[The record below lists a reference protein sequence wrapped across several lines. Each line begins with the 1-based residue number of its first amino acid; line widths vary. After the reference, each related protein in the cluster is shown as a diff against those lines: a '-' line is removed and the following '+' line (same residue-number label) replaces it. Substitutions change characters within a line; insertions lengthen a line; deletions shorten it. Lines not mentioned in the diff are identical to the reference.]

1 MLVSRAKNTV
11 RDDGNGRDVLKD
23 LDEAHALST
32 QLSTASPRSKNFGPP
47 VIIHRLR
54 LGAYL
59 SLAYMS
65 LEEDKKALED

>member
-1 MLVSRAKNTV
+1 M
-11 RDDGNGRDVLKD
+11 LKD

-32 QLSTASPRSKNFGPP
+32 QLSTASPRSKNFEPP
-47 VIIHRLR
+47 VTIHRLR

-65 LEEDKKALED
+65 LEEDEKALED